1 MQVILIG
8 ASGVVGSSILK
19 SLCATDSVDEV
30 VTINRKVLNFNH
42 KKHRSI
48 LNDSISLEFLDQ
60 LGINADVYI
69 SALGTTI
76 KKAGSKEKFYEVDH
90 DINYEYALYAKKMNA
105 KSFILIS
112 AMGAD
117 SKSHFFY
124 NRVKGQTEEDIKA
137 LKLNSLIFIRPS
149 LLISNRN
156 EFRFFE
162 KIAIGLYKVLSYFVS
177 SRIASK
183 VGTKPTDI
191 AEFISENLVAKESKI
206 KIIESTEL
214 V

>member
-1 MQVILIG
+1 MQVLLIG

-30 VTINRKVLNFNH
+30 VTINRKGLNFNH
-42 KKHRSI
+42 EKYRSI
-48 LNDSISLEFLDQ
+48 LNDNISLELFDQ

-76 KKAGSKEKFYEVDH
+76 KRAGSKKKFYEVDH
-90 DINYEYALYAKKMNA
+90 DINYEFALYAKKMNA

-117 SKSHFFY
+117 SKSYFFY

-137 LKLNSLIFIRPS
+137 LKLNSLIFVRPS
-149 LLISNRN
+149 LLISNRK

-162 KIAIGLYKVLSYFVS
+162 KVAIGIYKLLTRFVS
-177 SRIASK
+177 KRVASK
-183 VGTKPTDI
+183 LGTKPSAI
-191 AEFISENLVAKESKI
+191 AGFVSENMLGTTSKI
-206 KIIESTEL
+206 KIIEPAEL
-214 V
+214 I